1 MNSPHFHRVH
11 AYNFNPY
18 KFEGNRDK
26 HFFPYKC
33 KRESPKFLMSC
44 NVEDSWTISDNH
56 WLRSQTNNLF
66 FFLNWA
72 GHKSHCSSHSL
83 FCILLLLFTHFFQL
97 LNMAN
102 QSWTTWVINF
112 FIKVFK
118 SSIAEQKGSE
128 SETSKTCP
136 KEFTYTDVSYKDKF
150 NKIDKPLTAA

>member
-1 MNSPHFHRVH
+1 
-11 AYNFNPY
+11 
-18 KFEGNRDK
+18 
-26 HFFPYKC
+26 
-33 KRESPKFLMSC
+33 
-44 NVEDSWTISDNH
+44 
-56 WLRSQTNNLF
+56 
-66 FFLNWA
+66 
-72 GHKSHCSSHSL
+72 
-83 FCILLLLFTHFFQL
+83 
-97 LNMAN
+97 MAN